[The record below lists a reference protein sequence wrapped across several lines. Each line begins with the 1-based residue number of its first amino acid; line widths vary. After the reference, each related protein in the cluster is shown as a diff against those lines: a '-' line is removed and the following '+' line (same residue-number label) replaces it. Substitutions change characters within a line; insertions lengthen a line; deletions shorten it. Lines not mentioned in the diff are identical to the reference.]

1 MSKVSD
7 ESSIALSALIRIHI
21 MMIFEEKIKVLDDIF
36 IHTIHENYKSV
47 PE

>member
-7 ESSIALSALIRIHI
+7 ESSIALSALIIIHI